1 MLFRITEHYDIYNND
16 YSILDDE
23 IYCLICHDK
32 AYLQKHIK
40 LNSNKYYFKK
50 CKCDGYIHKNCLDK
64 WLTLNMSCPYC
75 RKEIE
80 LNNSLFKKIIILY
93 YNCAYKIYVYYL
105 INIIKI
111 QGFAFF
117 IFWVYFI
124 YNFYY
129 MFIFF
134 DSNNIY
140 ENPYETNNKLDKYT
154 SNMNYYN
161 FTN

>member
-64 WLTLNMSCPYC
+64 WLNLNMSCPYC

-80 LNNSLFKKIIILY
+80 LNNSLFKKIIIFSKSCFCITIPQSLSFTL
-93 YNCAYKIYVYYL
+93 KFKKTLSSPDETVSKL
-105 INIIKI
+105 SS
-111 QGFAFF
+111 
-117 IFWVYFI
+117 IF
-124 YNFYY
+124 N
-129 MFIFF
+129 
-134 DSNNIY
+134 DRPSSNV
-140 ENPYETNNKLDKYT
+140 L
-154 SNMNYYN
+154 
-161 FTN
+161 